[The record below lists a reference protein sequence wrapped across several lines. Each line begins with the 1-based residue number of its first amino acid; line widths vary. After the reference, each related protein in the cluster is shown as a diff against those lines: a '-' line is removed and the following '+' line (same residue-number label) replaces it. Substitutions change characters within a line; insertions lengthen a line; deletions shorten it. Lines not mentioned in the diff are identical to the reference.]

1 MPIPTVLEPAPA
13 DLLKVIRCNCKW
25 TSVNHCVTNMCTR
38 HKNGLHCI
46 SACGG
51 CHGESCGNV
60 LPDIHFDN
68 SDADAEDTAE
78 SGNVQYVDDD

>member
-1 MPIPTVLEPAPA
+1 
-13 DLLKVIRCNCKW
+13 
-25 TSVNHCVTNMCTR
+25 MCTR

-46 SACGG
+46 SACGR

-68 SDADAEDTAE
+68 SDADAEVVYTAE